1 MRIMVEIAKPAP
13 QSHSPTSS
21 KPHATGGRQRVI
33 ASCLTCRRRKVRCD
47 HGHPICGACTR
58 GNHVCHYA
66 TDQSLSQISSSRVS
80 KPVTQNGKGGSRN
93 VDVQARLDRL
103 ELLLEKAV
111 SGQGATSE
119 PSKTSSGEGERRE
132 SELHSTPSSNSQTSH
147 GVGMS
152 SDNNDGTL
160 LLDDGKSQFVSSLHY
175 GTMFPVQMRRRLAFL

>member
-1 MRIMVEIAKPAP
+1 MRTMVEIAKPVS

-21 KPHATGGRQRVI
+21 KPHITGGRQRVI

-66 TDQSLSQISSSRVS
+66 TDQSSSQTSSSKVT
-80 KPVTQNGKGGSRN
+80 KAVTQNGKGGPRN

-111 SGQGATSE
+111 SGQGVTSE
-119 PSKTSSGEGERRE
+119 LSKTLNGEGERRE
-132 SELHSTPSSNSQTSH
+132 SDSHSTPSSNSQTSH
-147 GVGMS
+147 GAGMS

-175 GTMFPVQMRRRLAFL
+175 GITLPVQI